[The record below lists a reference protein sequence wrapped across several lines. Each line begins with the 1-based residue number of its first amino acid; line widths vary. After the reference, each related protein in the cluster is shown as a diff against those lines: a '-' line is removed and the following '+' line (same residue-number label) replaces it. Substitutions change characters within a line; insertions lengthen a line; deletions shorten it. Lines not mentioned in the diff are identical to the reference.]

1 MEQIRKD
8 RNEWKRDETD
18 LEIIRSLHMS
28 LFLSA
33 VEMRNMKS
41 LKSRRCTISGT
52 TALQPGSLLLQVRL
66 IRGLRLAMT
75 LKTQKTEMI
84 LHN

>member
-1 MEQIRKD
+1 MGMNGKGREGNGQEEAEERKMRQIM
-8 RNEWKRDETD
+8 
-18 LEIIRSLHMS
+18 RSLHIYVVA
-28 LFLSA
+28 FFPP
-33 VEMRNMKS
+33 VQMRNMKS

-75 LKTQKTEMI
+75 
-84 LHN
+84 